1 MYIHHLRNA
10 TLVIETKKYK
20 ILIDPMIGKK
30 GSMPPFAF
38 FRHEARKN
46 PTVELPENSREVLK
60 GITHCFITHCQK
72 GHFDHLDK
80 DGIQFL
86 RKNNIP
92 IICSVK
98 DKKYLIDKG
107 LNILNALEDW
117 ELFNFPKN
125 EITVSAI
132 PALHGKG
139 WITKFMAN
147 GVGYFISIEGEPNI
161 YISGDTV
168 LTKDVK
174 KAIKT
179 FQPDITVVASGIA
192 RLDFGK
198 PILMQ
203 VDEILEFIKLSP
215 IKVISNHLEALNH
228 CPLKRIELKQELTH
242 FDLLDKVWIPMDG
255 ESMEFHKKSS

>member
-20 ILIDPMIGKK
+20 ILIDPMLGKK
-30 GSMPPFAF
+30 GSLPPFAF
-38 FRHEARKN
+38 FRHKPQKN
-46 PTVELPENSREVLK
+46 PTVELPENSRVVLK

-98 DKKYLIDKG
+98 DKEFLIKKD
-107 LNILNALEDW
+107 LNILYAIEDW
-117 ELFNFPKN
+117 ETFTFLQN
-125 EITVSAI
+125 EIKITAI

-147 GVGYFISIEGEPNI
+147 GVGYFISISDEPNI
-161 YISGDTV
+161 YLSGDTV
-168 LTKDVK
+168 LTEDVK
-174 KAIKT
+174 KAIKV
-179 FQPDITVVASGIA
+179 FKPDITIVASGMA
-192 RLDFGK
+192 SLDFGK
-198 PILMQ
+198 PILMKL
-203 VDEILEFIKLSP
+203 DEILEFVELSP
-215 IKVISNHLEALNH
+215 KSVISNHLEALNH
-228 CPLKRIELKQELTH
+228 CSLKRSILKQKLTGFELI
-242 FDLLDKVWIPMDG
+242 DKVWIPMDG
-255 ESMEFHKKSS
+255 ESKEYN